1 MGESVYG
8 WLGRLGVL
16 MPANNTVLEPEWYRV
31 LPEGVSAH
39 GARMIS
45 DGGPTRAHIDSMAA
59 RIPDGLAGLRGKM
72 DAYGYACMTTS
83 LLKPPGWHE
92 VFHALTDGIAFLP
105 AGESLVYALGY
116 LGARRIGV
124 FSPYFDDVAAL
135 VPPYFARVGIEVV
148 HNVNVPF
155 TPEQV
160 ISQRLDD
167 HFSLIRR
174 EFGGRPLDALATLGT
189 DLATFHALDAL
200 EADLGIPVVSVS
212 LALLW
217 SMLSVV
223 GILEAPAAP
232 GRLFRR
238 PARHPAESAVY
249 W

>member
-1 MGESVYG
+1 MYG

-39 GARMIS
+39 GARMVS
-45 DGGPTRAHIDSMAA
+45 SGGPTPVHIASMAA
-59 RIPDGLAGLRGKM
+59 HIPDGIAGLRGKV

-83 LLKPPGWHE
+83 LLQPPGWHE
-92 VFHALTDGIAFLP
+92 RYHALTDGVPFLP

-124 FSPYFDDVAAL
+124 FSPYFADVAAL
-135 VPPYFARVGIEVV
+135 VPPWFARFGIEVV
-148 HNVNVPF
+148 HQINVPF

-160 ISQRLDD
+160 VAQRLDD
-167 HFSLIRR
+167 HHALIQR
-174 EFGGRPLDALATLGT
+174 EFAGRPLDALATLGT
-189 DLATFHALDAL
+189 DLATFHAIDRF
-200 EADLGIPVVSVS
+200 EAELGVPVVPVS

-217 SMLSVV
+217 SMLCVV
-223 GILEAPAAP
+223 GVLDAPAAP
-232 GRLFRR
+232 GRLFQR
-238 PARHPAESAVY
+238 PGRVQASAPGY